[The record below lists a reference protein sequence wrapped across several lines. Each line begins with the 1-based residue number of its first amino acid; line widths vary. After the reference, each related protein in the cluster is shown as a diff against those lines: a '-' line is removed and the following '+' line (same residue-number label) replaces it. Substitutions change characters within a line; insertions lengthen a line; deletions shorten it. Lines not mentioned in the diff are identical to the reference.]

1 MDQKMYKQIL
11 IHHMRPSM
19 MQLGGKE
26 NIIFQQDNNKK
37 YTAKTLKD
45 YIKRAKYLVLDNW
58 PAQSFDLNPIENL
71 WKELK
76 TQISCGRPRPTNKDA
91 LLDVVKRE
99 WKALP
104 GNLLKKTGP
113 FNDSA
118 YHGRNKS

>member
-1 MDQKMYKQIL
+1 MYKQIL

-26 NIIFQQDNNKK
+26 TIIFQQDNNKK

-45 YIKRAKYLVLDNW
+45 YIKRVKYLVLDNW
-58 PAQSFDLNPIENL
+58 PAQWFDLNLIENL
-71 WKELK
+71 LKELK
-76 TQISCGRPRPTNKDA
+76 TQISCVRPRPTNKDA

-99 WKALP
+99 RKALP
-104 GNLLKKTGP
+104 GNLFKKTGP